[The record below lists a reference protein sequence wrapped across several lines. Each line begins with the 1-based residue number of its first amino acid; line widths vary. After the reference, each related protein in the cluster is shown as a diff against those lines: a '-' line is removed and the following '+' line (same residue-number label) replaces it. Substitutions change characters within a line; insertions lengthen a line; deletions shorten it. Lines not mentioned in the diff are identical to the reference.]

1 MAWEKLEEY
10 FMKCAGKFA
19 CAMALVL
26 SLTGAGRAQ
35 LGLFTPEQ
43 RIDFTR
49 AWKGDRFADGRPRVP
64 DSVLQGMKTVSA
76 EEAWGVLRGAGF
88 RTSSPANGR
97 NSTARPGA
105 WSGGRS
111 PRVSCH

>member
-1 MAWEKLEEY
+1 
-10 FMKCAGKFA
+10 MKCAGKFA
-19 CAMALVL
+19 CAIALVL

-49 AWKGDRFADGRPRVP
+49 AWKGDRFADGRPKVP

-76 EEAWGVLRGAGF
+76 EEAGECSAEQAF

-97 NSTARPGA
+97 NSTRSREPGRAGGHRAFHAAEARCG
-105 WSGGRS
+105 
-111 PRVSCH
+111 